1 MKKSM
6 YIGIVIIIFMI
17 IIICVFAFMG
27 NGKKQNT
34 TVNSNAKLNEEEVLQ
49 NEQTNEQ
56 VNEQLNEQVNEV
68 VENEQVNETTSNVET
83 NEEENKVT
91 STETFEES
99 PKTAEEKAIEIV
111 KKDWG
116 QNDNLEFLIEGID
129 ENGNYIVTV
138 RDSKN
143 TQALAFYT
151 VNVTSQTFSK
161 KEMN

>member
-56 VNEQLNEQVNEV
+56 VNEQVNEV

-83 NEEENKVT
+83 NEKENKVT

-116 QNDNLEFLIEGID
+116 QNDNLEFLVEGID

-138 RDSKN
+138 RDSKS